1 MQNKESH
8 RGKRFFFRG
17 SSFFLKRQV
26 TSHAPPHPLS
36 ASCVLCGTPVPAEE
50 PRLCTDCLRRTAEWD
65 GFRLPLSGSC
75 ACIAA
80 ARYSDTAG
88 TVRAFKFQGH
98 REYARTLAWMM
109 ARAWARQGAPAAAA
123 VSWVPVSPLRRF
135 VRGYD
140 QSRLLAQALG
150 EQLGLPVYPVLRKR
164 RHTPKQSRIAD
175 AEKRAK
181 NVRDAYTAL
190 EPGAGRH
197 ILLTDDV
204 VTTGATLREAAGTL
218 ERAGWRCT
226 AICFAAT
233 PEKLKT

>member
-1 MQNKESH
+1 ML
-8 RGKRFFFRG
+8 RRVLF
-17 SSFFLKRQV
+17 
-26 TSHAPPHPLS
+26 P
-36 ASCVLCGTPVPAEE
+36 ASCVLCGTPVPASE

-65 GFRLPLSGSC
+65 GFRLPLSDSC

-88 TVRAFKFQGH
+88 TVKAFKFQGH
-98 REYARTLAWMM
+98 REYAHTLAWMT
-109 ARAWARQGAPAAAA
+109 ARAWARQGAPAGAA

-150 EQLGLPVYPVLRKR
+150 ELLGLPVYPVLRKK

-175 AEKRAK
+175 AKKRAK
-181 NVRDAYTAL
+181 NVRGAYTAL
-190 EPGAGRH
+190 EPGRGRH
-197 ILLTDDV
+197 ILLADDV
-204 VTTGATLREAAGTL
+204 ITTGATLREAAGTL
-218 ERAGWRCT
+218 EAAGWRCT
-226 AICFAAT
+226 ALCFAAT